1 MALINQVH
9 RPSFGVAVAPLSGPW
24 RFYYLMDPYV
34 VKAVQKALGRNTVPK
49 KDIHPDSF
57 LYFTAFSAPV
67 LLAWLL
73 KEGQQS
79 EPPDFDFNLVEI
91 IRMHPLLALVV
102 KLCDMWL

>member
-1 MALINQVH
+1 
-9 RPSFGVAVAPLSGPW
+9 
-24 RFYYLMDPYV
+24 MDPYV